1 MLGKRKHA
9 QQETCDKQAEIG
21 VRDAGEAELE
31 AKCEWDGERDWNKL
45 KARFR
50 LKDKIIAQCVRHFE
64 WVSTHCCRCVAV
76 KNAVSVQTVVLVLG
90 KQSLHSI
97 RSAPLPQTL
106 LLLTREASISGRRLR
121 PRCKHIGRV
130 SDVCDSR
137 RQLGVVTCVC
147 GWFLELRLGHGSQ

>member
-9 QQETCDKQAEIG
+9 QQETCDDQAEIG

-31 AKCEWDGERDWNKL
+31 ANVSGTWSEIGTSSRRDSDSKTRHRAMR
-45 KARFR
+45 KALRMGFDS
-50 LKDKIIAQCVRHFE
+50 LLPG
-64 WVSTHCCRCVAV
+64 VAV
-76 KNAVSVQTVVLVLG
+76 KNAVSVQSVVLVLG